1 MGHYSYLIHRD
12 MHMTEDNRD
21 TGQNSK
27 EKNGILA
34 TLQTILGAV
43 FGVQSD
49 KKRQEDFAKA
59 DPGKLIAL
67 GIITV
72 IVIMVAMA
80 ITVNT
85 VLESA
90 GQ

>member
-1 MGHYSYLIHRD
+1 
-12 MHMTEDNRD
+12 MTTSNQPPDNSGSDRK
-21 TGQNSK
+21 TGPL
-27 EKNGILA
+27 G

-59 DPGKLIAL
+59 DPGRLIAL
-67 GIITV
+67 GIITLV
-72 IVIMVAMA
+72 MIMAAMA
-80 ITVNT
+80 FTVSA

-90 GQ
+90 GR